1 MRQLVTR
8 DDYYEAAMQIL
19 ATEGAGGIKIGALCS
34 ALGVTTGSFYGYFGS
49 LDGFIDAFM
58 EYWWES
64 QTARVL
70 ALTDAPEEDPV
81 KRIRLMRQLGSQLPH
96 AAEGA
101 IRSWAHT
108 HPAVAAMQEKVDESR
123 SEALAD
129 VLRPAAA
136 DAAEAKTLGIMAMTL
151 LVGLQQWRQPVTGK
165 DFNLVFNEFEKLIML
180 SIPAERQGS
189 A

>member
-8 DDYYEAAMQIL
+8 EDYYETAMRIL
-19 ATEGAGGIKIGALCS
+19 ATEGAGGIKISKLCA

-49 LDGFIDAFM
+49 LDGFIGAFM

-64 QTARVL
+64 QTARVVAL
-70 ALTDAPEEDPV
+70 ANAPEDPAD
-81 KRIRLMRQLGSQLPH
+81 RIRLMRKLGSQLPH

-108 HPAVAAMQEKVDESR
+108 NAAVAAMQEKVDERR
-123 SEALAD
+123 SEALSE

-136 DAAEAKTLGIMAMTL
+136 DDEEATTLGMLAMTL
-151 LVGLQQWRQPVTGK
+151 MVGLQQWRQPVTVD
-165 DFNLVFNEFEKLIML
+165 DFDRLFNEFEKLVLMNL
-180 SIPAERQGS
+180 DTSPA
-189 A
+189 